1 VATGGIVYLFLVL
14 MVSKLRDVGRRRMA
28 AAFLCFVAAC
38 GALALGGCVP
48 RAPRAPRAV
57 DGVLDLREWSFEADG
72 PVRLDG
78 EWEFAWG
85 AFVAP
90 GDQAVPRLS
99 GTASVPGVWN
109 GLETGRGP
117 APAYGYATYRL
128 RILMPAHRPPLA
140 IKMLDAATA
149 TALYAQG
156 TLIMESGTPGDS
168 PRASLPSFRPGVAA
182 VPPAGDTI
190 VLVAHVSNY
199 HYRSGGLWESLQL
212 GTEADM
218 RALRTRGTSTA
229 LVLFGCLV
237 AFGLYELG
245 MALFVRGEESV
256 LAFALAC
263 FLAAFRV
270 ITTGERVI
278 VLLVPSI
285 EWQLLA
291 RIAYLSFYLSV
302 PAFVVYTR
310 LLFPAE
316 TSPVLARISVA
327 VCLLFSAL
335 VVATPA
341 AIYSHTV
348 VAYQALTVVVCA
360 WLLFAAHVA
369 RRHKRDG
376 ATLFLAASGVIFLG
390 GLNDILYSRLVINTT
405 YVFPFTVV
413 SFVLIQAFLLSLRVT
428 RSLQTVLEQRRE
440 IQEASAAYRNELEQR
455 RQAQRALEEATQIIS
470 RSPAV
475 ALLWRA
481 APGWPVEYA
490 SENAASVFG
499 YTALDLTSGA
509 VRYDQVIHPDD
520 IERVSCEVREASGPA
535 GPSTIDHVPYR
546 VVTKDAGVR
555 WVHDRTVIE
564 RDAAGAAIHYRGIV
578 EDVTDRVE
586 AEHAL
591 SRYRDGLEDI
601 VRQRTAELEHA
612 RATAEAASRAKSEFV
627 AHISHELRTPLNHII
642 GFTELVA
649 RKQVGELNE
658 AQVDYLNDALASGRH
673 LLSLINDVLD
683 LARVESGRETLA
695 PVDVDIAAVVAASLT
710 VISQQAAESGVRTAT
725 ALESGL
731 PPLRADERKLRQVLY
746 NLLSNA
752 VKFAGRGGTVVVR
765 ARSAD
770 GGVRID
776 VVDTGVGIETA
787 DLERIFEPFEQAHAP
802 SSGRIKGTGLGLPI
816 ARRLVEIHGGRL
828 WAESGGPG
836 AGSTFVVELPC
847 VPCATDATPTEPPLP
862 RGP

>member
-1 VATGGIVYLFLVL
+1 
-14 MVSKLRDVGRRRMA
+14 M
-28 AAFLCFVAAC
+28 
-38 GALALGGCVP
+38 
-48 RAPRAPRAV
+48 AV
-57 DGVLDLREWSFEADG
+57 DGVLDLREWSFETDG

-90 GDQAVPRLS
+90 GDQAVSRLS
-99 GTASVPGVWN
+99 GTAPVPGVWN

-117 APAYGYATYRL
+117 APAHGFATYRL
-128 RILMPAHRPPLA
+128 RVLLPARRAPLA

-156 TLIMESGTPGDS
+156 TRIMESGTPGDS
-168 PRASLPSFRPGVAA
+168 PGASIPSFRPGVTA
-182 VPPAGDTI
+182 VLPADDAI

-218 RALRTRGTSTA
+218 RTLRTRGTSTA

-256 LAFALAC
+256 LAFAFAC
-263 FLAAFRV
+263 FLAALRV

-285 EWQLLA
+285 EWQVLA

-302 PAFVVYTR
+302 PAFVVYIR

-316 TSPVLARISVA
+316 TNILFVRISVA

-341 AIYSHTV
+341 VIYSHTV

-360 WLLFAAHVA
+360 CLLFAAHTA
-369 RRHKRDG
+369 RRRKRDG
-376 ATLFLAASGVIFLG
+376 AALFLAASAVLVLG
-390 GLNDILYSRLVINTT
+390 GLNDILYSRLVINTA
-405 YVFPFTVV
+405 YIFPFTLV

-428 RSLQTVLEQRRE
+428 RSLQTVLQQRRE

-470 RSPAV
+470 HSPAV
-475 ALLWRA
+475 ALRWNA

-499 YTALDLTSGA
+499 YTALDLTNGA
-509 VRYDQVIHPDD
+509 IRYDQVIHPDD
-520 IERVSCEVREASGPA
+520 VERVAREVREASSPE

-546 VVTKDAGVR
+546 VVTSGGRVR
-555 WVHDRTVIE
+555 WVQDRTVIE
-564 RDAAGAAIHYRGIV
+564 RDAAGAPAHYRGIV

-586 AEHAL
+586 AEQAL
-591 SRYRDGLEDI
+591 ARYRDGLEDM

-627 AHISHELRTPLNHII
+627 AHMSHELRTPLNHII

-649 RKQVGELNE
+649 RKQVGELND

-673 LLSLINDVLD
+673 LLSLINEVLD

-695 PVDVDIAAVVAASLT
+695 PVDVDITAVVAASLT
-710 VISQQAAESGVRTAT
+710 VISQQAAESGVRTASE
-725 ALESGL
+725 LE
-731 PPLRADERKLRQVLY
+731 PDIPRLRADERKLRQVLY
-746 NLLSNA
+746 NLLANA
-752 VKFAGRGGTVVVR
+752 VKFTGRGGTVVVR
-765 ARSAD
+765 ARSAAV
-770 GGVRID
+770 GVRIE
-776 VVDTGVGIETA
+776 VADTGVGIEPV
-787 DLERIFEPFEQAHAP
+787 DLERIFRPFEQAHA
-802 SSGRIKGTGLGLPI
+802 SGSGRARGTGLGLPI

-847 VPCATDATPTEPPLP
+847 VPCATDAAPTESPLP
-862 RGP
+862 